1 MGLNYGFNSFNTFST
16 LFTVVFIVILI
27 VFVLN
32 AFNALA
38 QWNQN
43 NHSPRLTVFA
53 AVTSKRIDVSHHTHS
68 NAGNAGVHHSS
79 TTWYYVTFQVES
91 GDRMEFTVSGP
102 EYGMLSEGD
111 EGSLSFQGTRFL
123 SFERIPSDAAM
134 SRAGK

>member
-1 MGLNYGFNSFNTFST
+1 MGLNYGFNPFNTFST
-16 LFTVVFIVILI
+16 PFTLMFVVILI
-27 VFVLN
+27 VFVIN
-32 AFNALA
+32 AFRGFA

-53 AVTSKRIDVSHHTHS
+53 VVTSKRINVSHGAHS
-68 NAGNAGVHHSS
+68 NTDVHHGS

-111 EGSLSFQGTRFL
+111 EGSLSFQGTRYL
-123 SFERIPSDAAM
+123 SFERIPAA
-134 SRAGK
+134 ATGCED